1 VAFLKKNFKS
11 VGISGEINV
20 RPCHFLR
27 EPNEFIGRCYR
38 TRLGPTFLGSYRG
51 ASAIRGV
58 NLFFL
63 TSLPHYLFTS
73 IQRRNRVAL
82 LAPPMQVVH
91 PNVQIN
97 LAARRLDA
105 NHQRF
110 RVRAPTF
117 LGSYR
122 GAPAFAG

>member
-1 VAFLKKNFKS
+1 MPPRHAVPSKTTYYVSVQSRRQFPSKHVVFPPNLCLFMFLRTLCQKPRGVGEGAPVAFLKKNFKS

-20 RPCHFLR
+20 RPCHFLP

-63 TSLPHYLFTS
+63 TSLPHYLLTS
-73 IQRRNRVAL
+73 I
-82 LAPPMQVVH
+82 
-91 PNVQIN
+91 
-97 LAARRLDA
+97 
-105 NHQRF
+105 
-110 RVRAPTF
+110 
-117 LGSYR
+117 
-122 GAPAFAG
+122 